1 MSAAAG
7 YKDSVRQAAASAT
20 VCKTKESAR
29 RLRIRASARTGTVA
43 RSSGRD
49 EQPGRRAMLLPAR
62 ACAAPPRRCAR
73 RAPRLAF
80 AFAARG
86 VAAAAAGGG
95 DGGLAGVLGG
105 QVSVGGIA
113 GFAVGYGSKRVGQ
126 LLMVLLG
133 CEIVA
138 LQLMAKR
145 GWVDVRWNNIVRD
158 ISPHVEKEGLDR
170 VLHTVRF
177 KIPFAGAFTAGLYA
191 GLRYT

>member
-1 MSAAAG
+1 MAQRAG
-7 YKDSVRQAAASAT
+7 IIARGAWPT
-20 VCKTKESAR
+20 VPCESAR
-29 RLRIRASARTGTVA
+29 TRGCARCACAARA
-43 RSSGRD
+43 
-49 EQPGRRAMLLPAR
+49 PGALRAMLLPAR
-62 ACAAPPRRCAR
+62 ASCARARRCAR

-80 AFAARG
+80 AARG
-86 VAAAAAGGG
+86 VATAAG
-95 DGGLAGVLGG
+95 DGGGGVAGVLGG
-105 QVSVGGIA
+105 QLSVGSVA